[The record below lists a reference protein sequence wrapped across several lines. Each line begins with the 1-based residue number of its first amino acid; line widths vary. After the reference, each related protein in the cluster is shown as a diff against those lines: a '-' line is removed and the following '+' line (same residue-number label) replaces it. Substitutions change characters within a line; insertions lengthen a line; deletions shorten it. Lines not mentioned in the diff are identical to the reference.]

1 MTAIVD
7 WTFLPTVVWF
17 LLRALVRTI
26 VGICAFWRWLPRRPV
41 EPGFPY
47 VYVNQDGSA
56 RELSPDEQKW
66 LSIAFEPGDGGRPYI
81 KGTYEGRDSGNR
93 RSGFLPRRLLPARVR
108 IAAVHPVTTRRS
120 RRCGKAPRPR
130 SSVRSQACRTGPT
143 ARRRSAGISNA
154 SDAVKRWRGSMASE
168 LIVPRASVRCGRS
181 GGRRDFL
188 NRNGARRGSFPSR
201 VHRPGSRLLPAAGE
215 LRAFARAAARLRPAC
230 GGRPVPGGVAR
241 GAAAA
246 AARHDVAAPLARE
259 HRAQSREQGV
269 ASRAASRAARSE
281 SGRADSAVVAE

>member
-93 RSGFLPRRLLPARVR
+93 RSGFLLRRLLPARVR
-108 IAAVHPVTTRRS
+108 IAAVHPGYDAAVAALREGAATTFLCPEPGMS
-120 RRCGKAPRPR
+120 HWAHCKAQERWDLER
-130 SSVRSQACRTGPT
+130 E
-143 ARRRSAGISNA
+143 RRREA
-154 SDAVKRWRGSMASE
+154 
-168 LIVPRASVRCGRS
+168 
-181 GGRRDFL
+181 
-188 NRNGARRGSFPSR
+188 
-201 VHRPGSRLLPAAGE
+201 
-215 LRAFARAAARLRPAC
+215 
-230 GGRPVPGGVAR
+230 
-241 GAAAA
+241 
-246 AARHDVAAPLARE
+246 LARFDGE
-259 HRAQSREQGV
+259 
-269 ASRAASRAARSE
+269 
-281 SGRADSAVVAE
+281 